1 MSTFSQT
8 GAGVMCLCLNWCL
21 ALEEK
26 LVPAVVQDCFDAF
39 QPKWIKKNKFKYKT
53 ANVIDNKE
61 YKQIN
66 KQ

>member
-1 MSTFSQT
+1 MFSPGRKV
-8 GAGVMCLCLNWCL
+8 GASSGARLFWCFS
-21 ALEEK
+21 A
-26 LVPAVVQDCFDAF
+26 QMD
-39 QPKWIKKNKFKYKT
+39 KKNKFKYKT